1 MNKLLTAITLLC
13 FSISAECQGLFLES
27 VERPNFSGQ
36 WENLRE
42 VPFQRA
48 IALGEKRFYS
58 QEEANKILLE
68 ISQAQVRRDQALNG
82 ERPPPESG
90 RQITNQAD
98 DDFDEFPTGLM
109 QINGE
114 YRTSIIIQPEN
125 GRIPRKSI
133 VVDLYE
139 QYRNKGFTDFD
150 GPEFAGANERC
161 IHFGSLLP
169 FMSTGGL
176 SKYGQI
182 VQTEDFIMI
191 LGEYPYYP
199 RIIPIKEQS
208 GNNDF
213 FLDKLPKWMGHSYA
227 YWEEDTLRIV
237 TSKFRNEHSNRRG
250 RSLPVSSQSS
260 IIFESYKLHSPSEIL
275 YRWEFT
281 DENFLTEPIVG
292 EVLLT
297 RMTGGR
303 RIYEYAC
310 HEGNYNLAMILAGA
324 RRTDWEKQQG
334 LDQ

>member
-150 GPEFAGANERC
+150 GPEFVGANERC
-161 IHFGSLLP
+161 IHPGSLLP
-169 FMSTGGL
+169 FMWNTGL

-208 GNNDF
+208 ENSDF
-213 FLDKLPKWMGHSYA
+213 SLDKFPKWMGHSYA

-250 RSLPVSSQSS
+250 RNLPVSSQSS
-260 IIFESYKLHSPSEIL
+260 VLESYKLHSPNEIL
-275 YRWEFT
+275 YRWEFK
-281 DENFLTEPIVG
+281 DENFLNEPVVG

-324 RRTDWEKQQG
+324 RRTDWEKKQG